1 MLPVLQKRSTN
12 AVQQQLAAKK
22 KKKKTYHNY
31 FKFPDL
37 SHQLL
42 QFGVFMTKFTILIY
56 WNLFI
61 IILFFPLLHFWI

>member
-12 AVQQQLAAKK
+12 AVQQQLAPKK
-22 KKKKTYHNY
+22 KKKNYHNY

-61 IILFFPLLHFWI
+61 ITFIFFPLLHFWI

>member
-22 KKKKTYHNY
+22 TQKTYHNY

-61 IILFFPLLHFWI
+61 ITFIFFPLLHFWI